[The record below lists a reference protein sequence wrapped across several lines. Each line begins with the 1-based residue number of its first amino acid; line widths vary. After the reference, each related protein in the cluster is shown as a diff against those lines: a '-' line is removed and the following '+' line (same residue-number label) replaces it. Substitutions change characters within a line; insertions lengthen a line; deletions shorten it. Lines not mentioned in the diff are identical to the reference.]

1 MLMNGGI
8 LVVRRYVYML
18 CGTEKCTVHI
28 SPELYCRAVLAAEVF
43 ELYAKLISKEDI
55 APVLF
60 IREYKKIKG
69 GF

>member
-1 MLMNGGI
+1 M
-8 LVVRRYVYML
+8 RKRD
-18 CGTEKCTVHI
+18 I

-43 ELYAKLISKEDI
+43 DLYAKLISKEDI